1 MKGNTFIGEQAKSQN
16 KDYTNLTGTIR
27 YRLTNDYMFR
37 AVMQKNKNIL
47 KHLVCAILGIQPETV
62 SELDICNPI
71 VLGEEINAKSCILDI
86 KVLLNN
92 RQYLNIEMQVSK
104 QNYWKQRSLTYLCK
118 TYDSLDS
125 GQNYDEA
132 LPAVQISILD
142 FDLFD
147 GIEELLSKYYLINEN
162 PKYHNHYSNDFAVY
176 VLNLKQIHNKQVIQ
190 READSELYQWAKLFQ
205 AKSWEEIHMLAEKNE
220 IFDECIYTMAQLT
233 EDEKIRMQCEAIK
246 DNRLIENGIRKRAI
260 QEGLKQGQEQSR
272 KEIAKSL
279 LDVLDIPTIAEKTG
293 LTQEEVTALAKE
305 TT

>member
-1 MKGNTFIGEQAKSQN
+1 MTRNTFTEEPVKPEH
-16 KDYTNLTGTIR
+16 KDYKTLTGTIR